1 MDAGLPQLFTICD
14 CLRYRNKIRKDIIVE
29 SIKEY
34 VKRRDKNISI
44 LMNYATKAK
53 VKDVVRKYRE
63 LLI

>member
-1 MDAGLPQLFTICD
+1 LPW
-14 CLRYRNKIRKDIIVE
+14 YRNKIRKDIIVE

-34 VKRRDKNISI
+34 VTRRDKNISI

-53 VKDVVRKYRE
+53 VKDIVRKYME